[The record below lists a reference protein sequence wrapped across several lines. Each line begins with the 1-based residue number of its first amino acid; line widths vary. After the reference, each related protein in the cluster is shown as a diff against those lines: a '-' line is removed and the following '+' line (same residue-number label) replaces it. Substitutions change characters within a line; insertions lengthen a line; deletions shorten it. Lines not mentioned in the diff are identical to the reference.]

1 LAFLFFLVQ
10 LQSALV
16 LSALHV
22 TLQRTRLPETN
33 VAKATEIRPRVRV
46 DPQVSPEIAG
56 LRKRSI
62 ADLATIRLLPRM
74 RAPVLRQVTHLRKAS
89 ATSLTCKGLLP
100 RMYTAMLLQIGVPLK
115 HFLAH
120 LAFIART
127 FKQVMLLHVPLKLV
141 RRIEPL
147 GAEVALV
154 WPLRMRTHVFH
165 KVAPIRKIPVTH
177 RT

>member
-1 LAFLFFLVQ
+1 M
-10 LQSALV
+10 